1 MSIGPRLDVRQSQSL
16 VMTPQLRQAIQ
27 LLQFTNVEAAQFLE
41 EEMLRNPLLVRE
53 GPASVAPSEVA
64 SGVDRDVGPPPADA
78 ESVLVPTV
86 PLDTDFSNVYDPG
99 LGSDQA
105 GGQNRFEE
113 EDEDAIG
120 WIAERPASLREHV
133 EQQARLAFRDQA
145 DWRIALALIAALE
158 PSGWLA
164 EPPEAIAAS
173 LGVALETL
181 EVVRCKMLRFDP
193 TGVFARNLAECLS
206 VQLMEQNRFDP
217 AMAAL
222 VGHLELLA
230 RRDYRALLAICGVD
244 EADLRDMI
252 AEIRRLDPKPGAR
265 FESEPVRALIPDV
278 IIRLG
283 PDGTYIVE
291 LNPET
296 MPRVLIRRG
305 FHARMAVGA
314 ARETKQFLSENLQAA
329 SFLVRALEARAQT
342 ILRVASTI
350 VQLQEGLFRAGIAQL
365 RPLTLRDIAEA
376 LELHESTISRVT
388 ANKSMATPR
397 GIFEMKFF
405 FTASLG
411 GADGESHS
419 ASSVRHRIAALIEGE
434 PPGAVLS
441 DEALAKILQK
451 EGIDIARRT
460 VAKYR
465 EAMRIP
471 GSAQRRRDK
480 GLMG

>member
-1 MSIGPRLDVRQSQSL
+1 MSYL
-16 VMTPQLRQAIQ
+16 V
-27 LLQFTNVEAAQFLE
+27 
-41 EEMLRNPLLVRE
+41 
-53 GPASVAPSEVA
+53 
-64 SGVDRDVGPPPADA
+64 
-78 ESVLVPTV
+78 
-86 PLDTDFSNVYDPG
+86 
-99 LGSDQA
+99 
-105 GGQNRFEE
+105 
-113 EDEDAIG
+113 
-120 WIAERPASLREHV
+120 
-133 EQQARLAFRDQA
+133 
-145 DWRIALALIAALE
+145 
-158 PSGWLA
+158 
-164 EPPEAIAAS
+164 
-173 LGVALETL
+173 
-181 EVVRCKMLRFDP
+181 
-193 TGVFARNLAECLS
+193 
-206 VQLMEQNRFDP
+206 
-217 AMAAL
+217 
-222 VGHLELLA
+222 
-230 RRDYRALLAICGVD
+230 
-244 EADLRDMI
+244 
-252 AEIRRLDPKPGAR
+252 
-265 FESEPVRALIPDV
+265 
-278 IIRLG
+278 G
-283 PDGTYIVE
+283 PDGGYHAE

-314 ARETKQFLSENLQAA
+314 ARETKQFLNENLQAA

-342 ILRVASTI
+342 ILRVATTI
-350 VQLQEGLFRAGIAQL
+350 VQLQEGFFRAGIAQL

-405 FTASLG
+405 FTAALG
-411 GADGESHS
+411 GVDGENHS

-434 PPGAVLS
+434 PAGAVLS

>member
-53 GPASVAPSEVA
+53 GPGAVGEVA
-64 SGVDRDVGPPPADA
+64 SGVDRESGTMTPDA
-78 ESVLVPTV
+78 EAVLVPPV

-105 GGQNRFEE
+105 GGQSRFDDGE
-113 EDEDAIG
+113 EDATG

-133 EQQARLAFRDQA
+133 EQQARLTFHDAA
-145 DWRIALALIAALE
+145 TWRIARALIAALE

-164 EPPEAIAAS
+164 ESPEVIAAN

-181 EVVRCKMLRFDP
+181 EAVRHKMLRFDP
-193 TGVFARNLAECLS
+193 TGVFARDLAECLA

-222 VGHLELLA
+222 IGHLDVLA

-283 PDGTYIVE
+283 PDGTYSAE

-314 ARETKQFLSENLQAA
+314 ARETKQFLNENLQAA

-342 ILRVASTI
+342 ILRVATTI
-350 VQLQEGLFRAGIAQL
+350 VQLQEGFFRAGIAQL

-405 FTASLG
+405 FTAALG
-411 GADGESHS
+411 GVDGENHS

-434 PPGAVLS
+434 PAGAVLS

>member
-53 GPASVAPSEVA
+53 GPTAEAPSEVA
-64 SGVDRDVGPPPADA
+64 SGVDRDGGPTPTGA
-78 ESVLVPTV
+78 ESVLVPAV

-120 WIAERPASLREHV
+120 WIADRPANLREHV
-133 EQQARLAFRDQA
+133 EQQARLTFRDQT

-181 EVVRCKMLRFDP
+181 EAVRRKMLRFDP
-193 TGVFARNLAECLS
+193 TGVFARDLAECLA
-206 VQLMEQNRFDP
+206 VQLMEQDRFDP

-222 VGHLELLA
+222 IGHLELLA
-230 RRDYRALLAICGVD
+230 RREYRALLAICGVD

-265 FESEPVRALIPDV
+265 FDSEPVRALIPDV

-283 PDGTYIVE
+283 PDGAYIAE

-350 VQLQEGLFRAGIAQL
+350 VQLQEGFFRAGIAQL

-434 PPGAVLS
+434 SAGAVLS

-465 EAMRIP
+465 EALRIP

>member
-1 MSIGPRLDVRQSQSL
+1 MSIGPRLDIRQSQSL

-41 EEMLRNPLLVRE
+41 EEMLRNPLLERDERAAE
-53 GPASVAPSEVA
+53 GAAA
-64 SGVDRDVGPPPADA
+64 SGVDRPESPALA
-78 ESVLVPTV
+78 PVEPVLVPAV

-105 GGQNRFEE
+105 GGSNRF
-113 EDEDAIG
+113 DEDDEDPLA
-120 WIAERPASLREHV
+120 WIAERPAGLREHV
-133 EQQARLAFRDQA
+133 EQQARLTFGTGL
-145 DWRIALALIAALE
+145 DWRMARALIAALE

-164 EPPEAIAAS
+164 EPPEVIATN
-173 LGVALETL
+173 LGVAIEALEA
-181 EVVRCKMLRFDP
+181 VRGKMLRFDP
-193 TGVFARNLAECLS
+193 TGVFARDLAECLA
-206 VQLMEQNRFDP
+206 VQLIERNRFDP

-222 VGHLELLA
+222 IGNLELLA
-230 RRDYRALLAICGVD
+230 RRDYRALRMICGVD

-265 FESEPVRALIPDV
+265 FEHEPVAALIPDV
-278 IIRLG
+278 IIRIG
-283 PDGTYIVE
+283 PDGAYIAE

-305 FHARMAVGA
+305 FHARMAVAA
-314 ARETKQFLSENLQAA
+314 ARETKQFLSENMQAA

-350 VQLQEGLFRAGIAQL
+350 VSLQEGFFRAGITHL

-388 ANKSMATPR
+388 ANKAMATPR
-397 GIFEMKFF
+397 GVFEMKFF

-411 GADGESHS
+411 GVDGESHS
-419 ASSVRHRIAALIEGE
+419 ASAVRHRIGALIESE
-434 PPGAVLS
+434 PTDSVLS
-441 DEALAKILQK
+441 DEAVAKILQK

-465 EAMRIP
+465 EALRIP

-480 GLMG
+480 GLMA